1 MIRFEEVS
9 VTYPNQTPA
18 LKKVSATIEAGE
30 CVAIV
35 GLSGAGKSTL
45 IRTVNGL
52 VPVTSGE
59 ITVDGHAVSAMAK
72 KAMRELRTNVGMI
85 FQQHNLVSRS
95 SVLRNVM
102 AGRLGHASTLRSTLN
117 LHAKSDI
124 ALAYGALKRLGMGE
138 YVHTRADQLSGGQQQ
153 RVAIARALAQEPKI
167 LLADEPVASL
177 DPPTVHQVMR
187 DIRRINQEDKIT
199 TIINLH
205 MVDVALMYADR
216 LIGLKDGEVVFDGP
230 VSEVTDDVLTG
241 IYGRPVRPED
251 TLEGAAR
258 RAST

>member
-9 VTYPNQTPA
+9 VTYPNKTPA
-18 LKKVSATIEAGE
+18 LKKISATISTGE

-52 VPVTSGE
+52 VPITSGKV
-59 ITVDGHAVSAMAK
+59 TVDGKAVTGMNAQSLRK
-72 KAMRELRTNVGMI
+72 LRTNVGMI

-95 SVLRNVM
+95 SVLRNVI
-102 AGRLGHASTLRSTLN
+102 AGRLGHVPALRSVLN
-117 LHAKSDI
+117 LHKKTDI
-124 ALAYGALKRLGMGE
+124 ALAYEALNRLGMGD

-153 RVAIARALAQEPKI
+153 RVAIARALAQEPSI

-187 DIRRINQEDKIT
+187 DIRRINQEDGIT
-199 TIINLH
+199 TVMNLH
-205 MVDVALMYADR
+205 MVDVALTYADR
-216 LIGLKDGEVVFDGP
+216 LIGLKDGEVVYDGP
-230 VSEVTDDVLTG
+230 VSDVTDDVLTG

-258 RAST
+258 RVST